1 MGPDAQPGADLRNA
15 HRTGTPALCLALMGN
30 GAFDNEIEWITSS
43 IRSDVRA
50 MCGASA
56 GRGDCELKNRFER
69 AEARRGYDNASFLG

>member
-1 MGPDAQPGADLRNA
+1 
-15 HRTGTPALCLALMGN
+15 MGN